1 MSNVFFRDFDNG
13 YLENNQVF
21 ELLFLNLVR
30 QKRFQLEENIL
41 FYHNRS
47 EEIIIETQLVFF
59 SFFIQNCTIYFTQ
72 IPCKHVRIDSSIAK
86 LHAKH
91 FDPRNLNSFV
101 MKDYFK

>member
-1 MSNVFFRDFDNG
+1 MV
-13 YLENNQVF
+13 YLEILIMVILKTLQVF
-21 ELLFLNLVR
+21 DLLFLNLVG
-30 QKRFQLEENIL
+30 QKMFQLEENIL
-41 FYHNRS
+41 FSHNRS
-47 EEIIIETQLVFF
+47 EQIIIETIFF

>member
-1 MSNVFFRDFDNG
+1 MV
-13 YLENNQVF
+13 YLEILIMVILKTLQVF
-21 ELLFLNLVR
+21 DLLFLNLVG
-30 QKRFQLEENIL
+30 QKMFQLEENIL
-41 FYHNRS
+41 FSLNRS
-47 EEIIIETQLVFF
+47 EQIIIETKLFF
-59 SFFIQNCTIYFTQ
+59 LCSFFIQNCTIYFTQ

>member
-47 EEIIIETQLVFF
+47 E
-59 SFFIQNCTIYFTQ
+59 
-72 IPCKHVRIDSSIAK
+72 
-86 LHAKH
+86 
-91 FDPRNLNSFV
+91 
-101 MKDYFK
+101 

>member
-47 EEIIIETQLVFF
+47 EEIFIETQLFF
-59 SFFIQNCTIYFTQ
+59 FLS
-72 IPCKHVRIDSSIAK
+72 
-86 LHAKH
+86 
-91 FDPRNLNSFV
+91 
-101 MKDYFK
+101 